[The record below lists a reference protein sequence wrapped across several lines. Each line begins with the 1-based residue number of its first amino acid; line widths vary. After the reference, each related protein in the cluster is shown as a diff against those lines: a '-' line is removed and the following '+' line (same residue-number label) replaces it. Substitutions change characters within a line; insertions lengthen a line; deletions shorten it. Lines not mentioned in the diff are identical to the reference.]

1 MKNKIKKILTTSLIS
16 AVTLTTIS
24 ATGNTQLLSRK
35 VDDTKAYTSQS
46 VSINESTNNS
56 ISTQQ
61 QRHKVGKIVE
71 TSSLSNDNLNTY
83 TRSNGANYLAD
94 KPDTIEDNL
103 ISNSNSQ
110 TSLFVLSETPF
121 ITFSSDDNSSRF
133 NMFIKFTRG
142 ENLKPADTTGTNN
155 QTNTNISNETN
166 ATQNTSNELNYKR
179 AILSIYTSE
188 LYNGNINLSEE
199 VKTELEN
206 QLNNSSATTSNINS
220 VISILENNL
229 SSSSPYYGKN
239 LNNLSL
245 QTISS
250 SSSSAYKDI
259 ADKIVKTFSLN
270 DQSSTTTQSQNNQTS
285 STPSQSTTQNI
296 QPIQNSNQTQTI
308 NQTGNINPI
317 NNSTISQNRNF
328 QRYPTTNQ
336 SGYLNN
342 QNSINSTTRRFG
354 QNNNTQNQSTTTQSS
369 QTENNFNNYQNNSRQ
384 ARTMRADRTKN
395 IDYIS
400 SSPKFNNSNRPRAS
414 RTPYTDSQVV
424 R

>member
-24 ATGNTQLLSRK
+24 ATGNSQIARQKL
-35 VDDTKAYTSQS
+35 VETKAFTNQN
-46 VSINESTNNS
+46 SIVNETKNDVFSTNQS
-56 ISTQQ
+56 
-61 QRHKVGKIVE
+61 RHQVGKIVE
-71 TSSLSNDNLNTY
+71 TSTISNDNLNTY

-142 ENLKPADTTGTNN
+142 ENLKPANTANANN
-155 QTNTNISNETN
+155 QTNTNISTETN
-166 ATQNTSNELNYKR
+166 TTQNTSNELNYKR

-188 LYNGNINLSEE
+188 LYNGNINLSEAA
-199 VKTELEN
+199 KTKLEN
-206 QLNNSSATTSNINS
+206 QLNNSTDTLTNINS

-250 SSSSAYKDI
+250 SSSSAYKDV

-270 DQSSTTTQSQNNQTS
+270 NQPSSITHTQNNS
-285 STPSQSTTQNI
+285 S
-296 QPIQNSNQTQTI
+296 SN
-308 NQTGNINPI
+308 
-317 NNSTISQNRNF
+317 
-328 QRYPTTNQ
+328 
-336 SGYLNN
+336 
-342 QNSINSTTRRFG
+342 
-354 QNNNTQNQSTTTQSS
+354 TTQSS
-369 QTENNFNNYQNNSRQ
+369 KQSNIINTFSINNTKHSTNS
-384 ARTMRADRTKN
+384 KL
-395 IDYIS
+395 
-400 SSPKFNNSNRPRAS
+400 
-414 RTPYTDSQVV
+414 
-424 R
+424 

>member
-24 ATGNTQLLSRK
+24 ATGHSQIARQKLAE
-35 VDDTKAYTSQS
+35 TKAFTNQN
-46 VSINESTNNS
+46 SIVNETKNDVFSTN
-56 ISTQQ
+56 QP
-61 QRHKVGKIVE
+61 RHQVGKIVE
-71 TSSLSNDNLNTY
+71 TSTISNDNLNTY

-142 ENLKPADTTGTNN
+142 ENLKPADTTNANN
-155 QTNTNISNETN
+155 QTNTNISTETN
-166 ATQNTSNELNYKR
+166 TTQNTSNELNYKR

-188 LYNGNINLSEE
+188 LYNGNINLSEAA
-199 VKTELEN
+199 KTELEN
-206 QLNNSSATTSNINS
+206 QLNNSTDILTNINS

-250 SSSSAYKDI
+250 SSSSAYKDV

-270 DQSSTTTQSQNNQTS
+270 DKSSTTTQSQNNQTL

-296 QPIQNSNQTQTI
+296 QSIQNSNQTQTI
-308 NQTGNINPI
+308 NQTENINPT

-336 SGYLNN
+336 NGYLNN
-342 QNSINSTTRRFG
+342 QNNLNSTTRRFG
-354 QNNNTQNQSTTTQSS
+354 QNNTQNQSTTTQSS

-384 ARTMRADRTKN
+384 TRTMRADRTKN

-414 RTPYTDSQVV
+414 RTPYTDTQVV

>member
-24 ATGNTQLLSRK
+24 ATGNSQIARQKLAE
-35 VDDTKAYTSQS
+35 TKAFTNQN
-46 VSINESTNNS
+46 SIVNETKNDVFSTNQS
-56 ISTQQ
+56 
-61 QRHKVGKIVE
+61 RHQVGKIVE
-71 TSSLSNDNLNTY
+71 TSTISNDNLNTY

-103 ISNSNSQ
+103 ISNSNNQ

-142 ENLKPADTTGTNN
+142 ENLKPADTTNANN
-155 QTNTNISNETN
+155 QTNTNISTETN
-166 ATQNTSNELNYKR
+166 TTQNTSNELNYKR

-206 QLNNSSATTSNINS
+206 QLNNSTDTLTNINS

-250 SSSSAYKDI
+250 SSSSAYKDV
-259 ADKIVKTFSLN
+259 ADKIVKTFSLHN
-270 DQSSTTTQSQNNQTS
+270 QQLSITNTQNNS
-285 STPSQSTTQNI
+285 SSNTTQSTTQNI

-308 NQTGNINPI
+308 NQTENTNPT

-328 QRYPTTNQ
+328 QRYPATNQ
-336 SGYLNN
+336 NGYLNN
-342 QNSINSTTRRFG
+342 QNNLNSTTRRFG
-354 QNNNTQNQSTTTQSS
+354 QNNTQNQSTTTQSS

-384 ARTMRADRTKN
+384 TRTMRADRTKN

-414 RTPYTDSQVV
+414 RTPYTDTQVV

>member
-24 ATGNTQLLSRK
+24 ATGNSQIARQKLAE
-35 VDDTKAYTSQS
+35 TKAFTNQN
-46 VSINESTNNS
+46 SIVNETKNDVFSTNQS
-56 ISTQQ
+56 
-61 QRHKVGKIVE
+61 RHQVGKIVE
-71 TSSLSNDNLNTY
+71 TSTISNDNLNTY
-83 TRSNGANYLAD
+83 TRSNGANYLAN

-103 ISNSNSQ
+103 ISNSNNQ

-142 ENLKPADTTGTNN
+142 ENLKPADTTNANN

-188 LYNGNINLSEE
+188 LYNGNINLSETA
-199 VKTELEN
+199 KTELEN
-206 QLNNSSATTSNINS
+206 QLNNSTDTLTNINS

-250 SSSSAYKDI
+250 SSSSAYKDV

-270 DQSSTTTQSQNNQTS
+270 NQQSNILRTQNNS
-285 STPSQSTTQNI
+285 SSNTTQSTTQNI

-308 NQTGNINPI
+308 NQTENTNPT

-328 QRYPTTNQ
+328 QRYPATNQ
-336 SGYLNN
+336 NGYLNN
-342 QNSINSTTRRFG
+342 QNNLNSTTRRFG
-354 QNNNTQNQSTTTQSS
+354 QNNTQNQSTTTQSS

-384 ARTMRADRTKN
+384 TRTMRADRTKN

-414 RTPYTDSQVV
+414 RTPYTDTQVV